1 MIDTSQYG
9 HAKGKIVAVGLN
21 GGQNLIFDSQVG
33 IRLTETNPTLRNS

>member
-9 HAKGKIVAVGLN
+9 HAKGKVFAVSLY
-21 GGQNLIFDSQVG
+21 GGQNLILDSQVG